1 MIRSMIILVMG
12 FCIIVLANKSDGE
25 TNQDAFSRV
34 SENVYA
40 TAIEI
45 FKEEIEDESYFS
57 KLYQ

>member
-1 MIRSMIILVMG
+1 MIILVMG